1 LGESEKLVAA
11 IFSLAEKLQPCIIF
25 IDEIDSLFGK
35 RSEKDHEVTLRMKS
49 LFMSLWDGLLN
60 NPNSHITIIGCT
72 NRPSAI
78 DEALLRRM
86 PHTFHIG
93 LPNLEQREKILEV
106 VLKDEDLAD
115 NVNLKELA
123 KILDG
128 YSGSD
133 LKALCEEAARAPIH
147 EYLTQNKNK
156 MENYSHD
163 QIRKIE
169 FSDFVNAKKVVQKT
183 ADVVQNYENLSFK
196 NQKQSSHSASSF
208 ERLQQKIEEQVQKQV
223 QQHIQQIP
231 SPHVPPPPPQPSQQQ
246 NVFSTNNSQVPQP
259 NVFVFNFVLDGQR
272 VQQPQTQIDQPP
284 ID

>member
-1 LGESEKLVAA
+1 
-11 IFSLAEKLQPCIIF
+11 
-25 IDEIDSLFGK
+25 
-35 RSEKDHEVTLRMKS
+35 
-49 LFMSLWDGLLN
+49 MSLWDGLLN

-106 VLKDEDLAD
+106 VNNNLFFFSFLLNYFIKILKDEDLAD

-147 EYLTQNKNK
+147 EYLTQNKV
-156 MENYSHD
+156 
-163 QIRKIE
+163 I
-169 FSDFVNAKKVVQKT
+169 
-183 ADVVQNYENLSFK
+183 
-196 NQKQSSHSASSF
+196 
-208 ERLQQKIEEQVQKQV
+208 
-223 QQHIQQIP
+223 
-231 SPHVPPPPPQPSQQQ
+231 
-246 NVFSTNNSQVPQP
+246 
-259 NVFVFNFVLDGQR
+259 
-272 VQQPQTQIDQPP
+272 
-284 ID
+284 